1 MVTYA
6 LAYLGAAAG
15 LLAAPAALA
24 QGRTPPLQ
32 VSANGHYLAAGGKPF
47 FWLGDTAWLLLE
59 RLDRAETE
67 RYLAKRAK
75 QGFNVIQVMVLHSP
89 KQTNRYDAPAL
100 DNGDPA
106 HPRTTP
112 GANPARPG
120 QYDYWD
126 HLDWVADRA
135 AAHGLY
141 LALVPAWGSL
151 AEGGQLSEKSAP
163 IYARFLAE
171 RYRRHTNIVWL
182 NGGDTPGE
190 KNVATWQAMGRTLK
204 QYDPRH
210 LVTFHPFGRTD
221 SSWSY
226 HAAPW
231 LDFNMFQS
239 GHRSYDQEDPGAR
252 SEDNW
257 RFVAEDWART
267 PTKPTVDGEPSYEN
281 IPHGL
286 HDVNAPRWTADGV
299 RRYAW
304 WAVFAGA
311 FGHTY
316 GENSVMQMYVP
327 GKNNPAYG
335 AKLRWDV
342 ALDEAGANQMRH
354 LKTLMLSR
362 PFFERVPDPSLILD
376 NGERYDRVLATRG
389 RSYAMAY
396 TYTGR
401 PFRIRLGVISGRQVR
416 ASWFSPRTGETRAI
430 GSFANSG
437 ERRFTPPG
445 TPAPGNDWTLI
456 LDGAAPRRR

>member
-1 MVTYA
+1 MVIRA
-6 LAYLGAAAG
+6 LRPLGVAAA
-15 LLAAPAALA
+15 LLATPAALA
-24 QGRTPPLQ
+24 QGGTPPLQ

-89 KQTNRYDAPAL
+89 KQTNRFDAPAL
-100 DNGDPA
+100 VNADPA

-112 GANPARPG
+112 GANPARAG
-120 QYDYWD
+120 EYDYWD

-151 AEGGQLSEKSAP
+151 AKGGQLNEKTAP
-163 IYARFLAE
+163 AYARFLAE
-171 RYRRHTNIVWL
+171 RYRRHANIIWL
-182 NGGDTPGE
+182 NGGDTPGDE
-190 KNVATWQAMGRTLK
+190 NVATWQAMGRTLK
-204 QYDPRH
+204 RYDPRH

-221 SSWSY
+221 SSWSF
-226 HAAPW
+226 HTAPW

-239 GHRSYDQEDPGAR
+239 GHKSYDQEDPGAR

-267 PTKPTVDGEPSYEN
+267 PRKPTVDGEPSYEN

-286 HDVNAPRWTADGV
+286 HDVNAPRWTTNDV

-342 ALDEAGANQMRH
+342 ALDEPGADQMRH

-376 NGERYDRVLATRG
+376 NGTRYDRVLATRG
-389 RSYAMAY
+389 RGYAMAY
-396 TYTGR
+396 SYIGR
-401 PFRIRLGVISGRQVR
+401 PFRIRLGVIAGRQVR
-416 ASWFSPRTGETRAI
+416 ASWYSPRTGETRVI

-437 ERRFTPPG
+437 DRLFTPPG
-445 TPAPGNDWTLI
+445 TPAPGNDWALL
-456 LDGAAPRRR
+456 LDGAASQRR

>member
-1 MVTYA
+1 
-6 LAYLGAAAG
+6 
-15 LLAAPAALA
+15 
-24 QGRTPPLQ
+24 
-32 VSANGHYLAAGGKPF
+32 
-47 FWLGDTAWLLLE
+47 
-59 RLDRAETE
+59 
-67 RYLAKRAK
+67 
-75 QGFNVIQVMVLHSP
+75 
-89 KQTNRYDAPAL
+89 
-100 DNGDPA
+100 
-106 HPRTTP
+106 
-112 GANPARPG
+112 
-120 QYDYWD
+120 
-126 HLDWVADRA
+126 
-135 AAHGLY
+135 
-141 LALVPAWGSL
+141 
-151 AEGGQLSEKSAP
+151 
-163 IYARFLAE
+163 
-171 RYRRHTNIVWL
+171 VWL

-190 KNVATWQAMGRTLK
+190 KNVPTWQAMGRTLK

-226 HAAPW
+226 HAASW

-342 ALDEAGANQMRH
+342 ALDEPGANQMRH
-354 LKTLMLSR
+354 LKALMLSR
-362 PFFERVPDPSLILD
+362 PFLERVPDPTLILD

-401 PFRIRLGVISGRQVR
+401 PFRVRLGAIAGRQVR
-416 ASWFSPRTGETRAI
+416 ASWYSPRTGETHAI

-445 TPAPGNDWTLI
+445 TPAPGNDWALV
-456 LDGAAPRRR
+456 LDGAAPRGH